1 MWHFRQALN
10 AAVCVM
16 RRCCRL
22 GGLYSVLRLSGGCSR
37 ALLRVTT
44 RNTLSLRGAARIIS
58 VSFQFFPR
66 RQQAWHL
73 WNFEKEKAECV
84 WKLFL
89 IDVFFYVTDGINP
102 ERRRQVD
109 FTHGGS
115 GAETFCWTVIFV
127 SSWDGFCSLSPTG
140 NLMMRLFPGV
150 CDLPGANR
158 AGKNVTGS
166 LNLLERDHRRW
177 TFSVL
182 LAGALVNDWQQRL
195 SWRTVH
201 LVGQTGF
208 TVRSSACFVLIIKRL
223 EVALFLSVG
232 AEWTSGSD
240 LFSRSFSFFP
250 GIRDGLLNQKKL
262 ICFYFLCFIDSK
274 LISLKQLNTYV
285 LNGIHGE
292 ASAMQPGVPEAPHA
306 ASVAAV
312 PASWSD
318 VRSL

>member
-1 MWHFRQALN
+1 MAGNLLRRHWHFRQALN

-58 VSFQFFPR
+58 PFHFRFSRGGSRCDTCKTLKKKELSVSESFYNLCFLCFFFN
-66 RQQAWHL
+66 A
-73 WNFEKEKAECV
+73 
-84 WKLFL
+84 
-89 IDVFFYVTDGINP
+89 TDGINP

-115 GAETFCWTVIFV
+115 GAETFCWIVIFV
-127 SSWDGFCSLSPTG
+127 FSWDGFCALSPTG

-182 LAGALVNDWQQRL
+182 LAGALVNDWQQRF

-208 TVRSSACFVLIIKRL
+208 TVRSSFCFVLIIKRL
-223 EVALFLSVG
+223 KGAPFPSLG

-240 LFSRSFSFFP
+240 LFSRGSFFSP
-250 GIRDGLLNQKKL
+250 QVSGMD
-262 ICFYFLCFIDSK
+262 F
-274 LISLKQLNTYV
+274 
-285 LNGIHGE
+285 
-292 ASAMQPGVPEAPHA
+292 
-306 ASVAAV
+306 
-312 PASWSD
+312 
-318 VRSL
+318 